1 MSERSYHGA
10 TSRSHERNVLM
21 ANSTHCYLRLY
32 GVRRDKGLH
41 KQRKM
46 KPDAATTWVTLFD

>member
-1 MSERSYHGA
+1 MFY
-10 TSRSHERNVLM
+10 LM
-21 ANSTHCYLRLY
+21 ADSTRDK

-41 KQRKM
+41 KQRKR